1 MLWGTVS
8 EELRVNRNEIQVRE
22 AEGRGGGQTN
32 QVAAV
37 RADILSVDLWVV

>member
-8 EELRVNRNEIQVRE
+8 EELRVNRNEIQVR
-22 AEGRGGGQTN
+22 GGGQTN

-37 RADILSVDLWVV
+37 HADILSVDLWVV